1 MKQWSFKNTDL
12 TSGESAHLALSELQ
26 KSIKMRTIASKAHFL
41 TLSPVCSFQLSSIKL
56 YYKLRVQVKDRAFLR
71 INYVQSHNE
80 RSCLIV
86 HFLQWSL
93 KCGYQTLE
101 WHQCTEIENLPGNL
115 IIINCLNPLFLH
127 YNLYNAYLAT
137 NTLIP
142 ISLW

>member
-86 HFLQWSL
+86 HFLQ
-93 KCGYQTLE
+93 
-101 WHQCTEIENLPGNL
+101 
-115 IIINCLNPLFLH
+115 
-127 YNLYNAYLAT
+127 
-137 NTLIP
+137 
-142 ISLW
+142 